1 MAITFQIRTICGDHT
16 RSFTNIIFP
25 FYRAENWAQDFTNG
39 NHCLPSLR
47 YIPSLTDIFM
57 PQGSCAG
64 ELSQFMEDRTENE
77 RKGIFSCFVWIFIYF
92 FFGLLPYLS
101 SSSKIFTIRRP
112 FHQMYRHWGSESKQK
127 QHVQNTMHS
136 THKQSNI
143 NVTIILIGV
152 FLPITIHSISPY

>member
-1 MAITFQIRTICGDHT
+1 MAITFQIRTICRDYT

-47 YIPSLTDIFM
+47 YIPSFTDIFM
-57 PQGSCAG
+57 PQGGCAE

-77 RKGIFSCFVWIFIYF
+77 RKGIFSCFVWIFN

-127 QHVQNTMHS
+127 QHIQNIMHS
-136 THKQSNI
+136 THSQISMSQS
-143 NVTIILIGV
+143 
-152 FLPITIHSISPY
+152 S

>member
-1 MAITFQIRTICGDHT
+1 MAITFQVCTICRDHT

-47 YIPSLTDIFM
+47 YIPSFTNIFM
-57 PQGSCAG
+57 PQGSCV
-64 ELSQFMEDRTENE
+64 FVEDRTGNE
-77 RKGIFSCFVWIFIYF
+77 HKAIFSCFVWVFIF
-92 FFGLLPYLS
+92 GGRLLPYLS

-152 FLPITIHSISPY
+152 FLPHNNTKYFTLLKIKI